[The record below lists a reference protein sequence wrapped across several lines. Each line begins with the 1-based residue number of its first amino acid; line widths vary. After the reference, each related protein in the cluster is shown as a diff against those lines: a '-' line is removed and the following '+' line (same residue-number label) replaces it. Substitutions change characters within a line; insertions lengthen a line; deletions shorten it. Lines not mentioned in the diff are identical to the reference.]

1 MKELF
6 DFLAKYGG
14 KIVSTN
20 DLNELEINQARASNR
35 MYVDE
40 DSLGYVWL
48 PAFHGKF
55 PETVTEVEI
64 FEWCYPL
71 EIELPENLKQF
82 GTN

>member
-6 DFLAKYGG
+6 IYLAQYGG

-20 DLNELEINQARASNR
+20 DLNELEIRQARASKR

-48 PAFHGKF
+48 PSFHGRF
-55 PETVTEVEI
+55 PITVTEVEM

-71 EIELPENLKQF
+71 DVELPENFKQF